1 MITNRLIV
9 RRITSWIAA
18 AGARRA
24 HSSLAGRE
32 PAILSDEFIFTR
44 TPLAMSHAS
53 SIAKC
58 GESLVAA
65 WFAGSLESRP
75 DVGIWV
81 ARNDGRG
88 WSTPV
93 EVAHGR
99 QDDGSR
105 RACWNPVLFQ
115 PAAGPLLLFYKVGRT
130 PRSWRGLYLASHDG
144 GRSWSA
150 PRHLPE
156 GILGPIKNKP
166 VQLANGV
173 VLSPSS
179 VEDDGWRIHLER
191 SCDHHE
197 RWERS
202 RPLNDGRTIA
212 AIQPS
217 ILTHGDGRLQLLSR
231 TRHGRIAEAWSHDEG
246 DTWSEMRLTALPN
259 PNSGTDAVS
268 LADGRHLLVYNRS
281 RNRRSPLVI
290 ALSGDGKHWQDALVL
305 ARGAGEYSYPAVI
318 QASDG
323 LVHVTYTWNLSRIR
337 HVVIDPARLCTEA
350 PAPRKHDDR

>member
-1 MITNRLIV
+1 MITNRLLF
-9 RRITSWIAA
+9 RRVGSWIAA
-18 AGARRA
+18 AGAYRA
-24 HSSLAGRE
+24 PRSLAALE
-32 PAILSDEFIFTR
+32 PAVISDEFIFTR
-44 TPLAMSHAS
+44 AHRAMSHAS

-81 ARNDGRG
+81 SHNEGHG

-105 RACWNPVLFQ
+105 HACWNPVLFQ
-115 PAAGPLLLFYKVGRT
+115 PAAGPLLLFYKVGRN
-130 PRSWRGLYLASHDG
+130 PRTWRGLYLASTDG
-144 GRSWSA
+144 GRSWSP

-179 VEDDGWRIHLER
+179 AEDDGWRVHLER
-191 SCDHHE
+191 SCGHHE
-197 RWERS
+197 RWERGH
-202 RPLNDGRTIA
+202 PLNDGRTVA

-217 ILTHGDGRLQLLSR
+217 ILTHRDGRLQLLSR
-231 TRHGRIAEAWSHDEG
+231 TKQGRIAEAWSHDDG
-246 DTWSEMRLTALPN
+246 ATWSDIGLTTLPN

-268 LADGRHLLVYNRS
+268 LADGRQLLVYNRS
-281 RNRRSPLVI
+281 RYRRSPLVV
-290 ALSGDGKHWQDALVL
+290 ALSRDGKHWQDALVL
-305 ARGAGEYSYPAVI
+305 ARGPGEYSYPAVI
-318 QASDG
+318 QAPDG

-337 HVVIDPARLCTEA
+337 HVVIDPAKLR
-350 PAPRKHDDR
+350 HGGV

>member
-1 MITNRLIV
+1 MITNRLLF
-9 RRITSWIAA
+9 RRVGSWIAA

-24 HSSLAGRE
+24 GLSLAGRE
-32 PAILSDEFIFTR
+32 PAVISDEFIFTR
-44 TPLAMSHAS
+44 TPRAMSHAS

-81 ARNDGRG
+81 ARNDGHG

-93 EVAHGR
+93 QVAHGK
-99 QDDGSR
+99 QDDGSCH
-105 RACWNPVLFQ
+105 ACWNPVLFQ
-115 PAAGPLLLFYKVGRT
+115 PAAGPLLLFYKVGRN
-130 PRSWRGLYLASHDG
+130 PRVWRGLYLASNDG
-144 GRSWSA
+144 GRSWSP

-179 VEDDGWRIHLER
+179 AEDDGWRVHLER
-191 SCDHHE
+191 SAGHHGL
-197 RWERS
+197 WERS
-202 RPLNDGRTIA
+202 HPLNDGRAVA

-217 ILTHGDGRLQLLSR
+217 ILTHDNGRLQLLSR
-231 TRHGRIAEAWSHDEG
+231 TKQGRIAEAWSHDDG
-246 DTWSEMRLTALPN
+246 VSWSEIRLTTLPN

-268 LADGRHLLVYNRS
+268 LSDGRQLLVYNRS
-281 RNRRSPLVI
+281 RYRRSPLVV
-290 ALSGDGKHWQDALVL
+290 ALSRDGKHWQDALVL
-305 ARGAGEYSYPAVI
+305 ARGPGEYSYPAVI
-318 QASDG
+318 QAPDG
-323 LVHVTYTWNLSRIR
+323 LVHVTYSWNLSRIR
-337 HVVIDPARLCTEA
+337 HVAIDPAKLG
-350 PAPRKHDDR
+350 HSVN